1 MKVPLEWLG
10 EWSDWSG
17 TPSALAEKLT
27 QSGTEVI
34 SISSTGCQ
42 VKGIVSAKIV
52 EKKQH
57 PNADRLTVCQVDDG
71 TGPRQVVCGAK
82 NHNVGDIVPL
92 AKPGTQFSDGM
103 TIKSAKLRGESSE
116 GMLCSAK
123 ELGLAEDAEGLLL
136 LPPATALG
144 VPLETLYPGETVI
157 EVEITSNRP
166 DLASISGLAR
176 ELSALG
182 IPLKKHTP
190 IPPTPEGALTGWKV
204 SIEDAQLCPHY
215 TLTGMGVKTG
225 VMTPDWMSKKLQAA
239 GFRPLGILVDVT
251 NYVLLELGQPVHVFD
266 AERLQ
271 GSSLSVRRAKNGES
285 MVGLDGGKHVLTQED
300 VVVADG
306 KGPVALA
313 GVVGGVESSVHAATR
328 KVVLEVASFHA
339 GAVRKSA
346 RRLSASTESAKRF
359 GRGGLDPALVEQA
372 RRRVVQLLQEAGALE
387 KYDGFIS
394 VGSVQVV
401 GALPVALRWERAEKI
416 LGFQLEKA
424 PLSQKLAGL
433 GFREEKGGWVPPPWR
448 RDVTEE
454 IDLWEELVRLSD
466 QEKIPARFD
475 SLIEGGSAE
484 DGADSFRRQVRAFLV
499 ERGYFE
505 ALSGALVRAEE
516 GEVIRLTQSAGPD
529 AAGYRQSLLPGLGR
543 AAGRNLSRGEV
554 DLKLFEIGRVSVAG
568 GREEVKLALLV
579 SGRERPVNWQEG
591 DLDTDRFTLQGI
603 WEELAGRFPG
613 LSRPQV
619 IREMSGVE
627 KKAAGIKTTVWM
639 AEGMIGATAAKTA
652 NFRPVSSFP
661 AVQRDLAL
669 VLPESVPY
677 AEVEKAIRSA
687 APEEMESLMVFDR
700 FQDTTGKKVPQ
711 GFLSLGCRL
720 LFRSSARTLTEEE
733 VGGWEKKILQSLTSR
748 CEAKLRTVL

>member
-1 MKVPLEWLG
+1 
-10 EWSDWSG
+10 
-17 TPSALAEKLT
+17 
-27 QSGTEVI
+27 
-34 SISSTGCQ
+34 
-42 VKGIVSAKIV
+42 
-52 EKKQH
+52 
-57 PNADRLTVCQVDDG
+57 
-71 TGPRQVVCGAK
+71 
-82 NHNVGDIVPL
+82 
-92 AKPGTQFSDGM
+92 
-103 TIKSAKLRGESSE
+103 
-116 GMLCSAK
+116 
-123 ELGLAEDAEGLLL
+123 
-136 LPPATALG
+136 
-144 VPLETLYPGETVI
+144 
-157 EVEITSNRP
+157 
-166 DLASISGLAR
+166 
-176 ELSALG
+176 
-182 IPLKKHTP
+182 
-190 IPPTPEGALTGWKV
+190 
-204 SIEDAQLCPHY
+204 
-215 TLTGMGVKTG
+215 
-225 VMTPDWMSKKLQAA
+225 
-239 GFRPLGILVDVT
+239 
-251 NYVLLELGQPVHVFD
+251 
-266 AERLQ
+266 
-271 GSSLSVRRAKNGES
+271 

-300 VVVADG
+300 LVVADG

-328 KVVLEVASFHA
+328 KVVLEAASFHA
-339 GAVRKSA
+339 GTVRKSA

-394 VGSVQVV
+394 AGSAQVV

-416 LGFQLEKA
+416 LGFQMEKGA
-424 PLSQKLAGL
+424 LSQRLGGL

-466 QEKIPARFD
+466 QDKIPARLD
-475 SLIEGGSAE
+475 SLTEGKSEE
-484 DGADSFRRQVRAFLV
+484 DRADSVRRQIRAFLV

-516 GEVIRLTQSAGPD
+516 GEATRLTLAAGPD
-529 AAGYRQSLLPGLGR
+529 AAGYRQSLLPSLGR
-543 AAGRNLSRGEV
+543 VAGRNISRGEV
-554 DLKLFEIGRVSVAG
+554 DLKLFEIGRVSAAG
-568 GREEVKLALLV
+568 GREELRLALLV

-603 WEELAGRFPG
+603 WEELGRRFPG

-627 KKAAGIKTTVWM
+627 KKAASIKTAVWM
-639 AEGMIGATAAKTA
+639 AEGVVGVTAAKTA

-669 VLPESVPY
+669 VLPEAVPY

-687 APEEMESLMVFDR
+687 APEEMESLLVFDR

-733 VGGWEKKILQSLTSR
+733 VGGWEKKILQSLASR